1 MDVFALLVCLIR
13 GVRDEDCPVSLEEC
27 AGPDEKEDRTV
38 LRLRLSGVAGA
49 AASCCLG
56 RALTSLRAT
65 GASSLLVGGGG
76 WSTVGLPFFSD
87 LLLLKRPITDRRCMY
102 ICGRSDRSEHRRE
115 G

>member
-76 WSTVGLPFFSD
+76 WRTGRAS
-87 LLLLKRPITDRRCMY
+87 LLLRFAAAEKTHYGQKMY
-102 ICGRSDRSEHRRE
+102 VYMREKRSE
-115 G
+115 